1 MQCYYDNTSYRL
13 WKEGGALGYLVSRVS
28 HPRLPTVAVLTA

>member
-1 MQCYYDNTSYRL
+1 MLCYYENICYGL
-13 WKEGGALGYLVSRVS
+13 WKEGGALGYLVSHVS